1 MHTQTVAQARAKLR
15 DALVAGESSTCPCC
29 DQFVKLYRRKLNA
42 GMAHSLVV
50 LWKHARSH
58 FVHVPTVVGRESADQ
73 ALLRYWELIEAH
85 PEQSG
90 YWRVTELG
98 EQFVT
103 GQITVPSHVLL
114 YNNRFLGLD
123 GDSVSIQDCLGRS
136 SATPSSWPARRS
148 VSCT

>member
-1 MHTQTVAQARAKLR
+1 MHTTGAQARAELR

-29 DQFVKLYRRKLNA
+29 DQFVKLYRRKLNS
-42 GMAHSLVV
+42 GMAHSLVS
-50 LWKHARSH
+50 LWKQARQYY
-58 FVHVPTVVGRESADQ
+58 VHVPSTMGKSDGDIAK
-73 ALLRYWELIEAH
+73 LRYWELIESH

-123 GDSVSIQDCLGRS
+123 GDSVSIEDCLGEKFS
-136 SATPSSWPARRS
+136 YAELMAS
-148 VSCT
+148 